1 MAPLNKTL
9 IPLIIVFF
17 IFGVAIG
24 YVAHKPA
31 TIEKIVT
38 VTVTPVPTPSPSPT
52 ATPSSTPTPTTSP
65 TPTVTPT
72 VSDFIVKDYYNPST
86 DIPDATVTFDQ
97 NNNVIPSPVSVHP
110 GQSVLIRIT
119 SQPLRYQLT
128 LILNNSYQKYLGG
141 SGGAAFVTFN
151 KEGTYPFKGVIPSS
165 DPSISPKTYAE
176 GTINVY

>member
-1 MAPLNKTL
+1 MAPSNKTL

-38 VTVTPVPTPSPSPT
+38 VTVTPVPTPTPT
-52 ATPSSTPTPTTSP
+52 ATPTPSATPTPTPSP
-65 TPTVTPT
+65 TPSPTPT
-72 VSDFIVKDYYNPST
+72 VSDFTVKDYYNPDT
-86 DIPDATVTFDQ
+86 DIPDATVTFDR
-97 NNNVIPSPVSVHP
+97 NNNVIPSTVSVHA

-119 SQPLRYQLT
+119 VYTLPYSLT
-128 LILNNSYQKYLGG
+128 LILNNSYQKDLGAA
-141 SGGAAFVTFN
+141 GGAFVTFN
-151 KEGTYPFKGVIPSS
+151 KKGTYPFKGVIPSS